1 MSKDIF
7 VEKCM
12 NLFSMSDKDII
23 KSILKDSLDK
33 CNTCIDDNG
42 DKFPSD
48 FTVSD
53 ITNYKPT
60 KNTFPDFAY
69 FLCTSKINK
78 KDLLKNAISNDF
90 DNLLH
95 KKENDKRKNPHIESR
110 RTRSKKTNL
119 PSILGL
125 FTFKNQ
131 KGESE
136 VISDIEK
143 IIDEYFTGYLEISKS
158 IYGDNTNNYVLI
170 VSDSIDSRWKSNGH
184 KNILTWT
191 YPHEE
196 YNTESFRKL
205 MNINST
211 IHVIRVRNEVLRYMG
226 KCESIE
232 NIDENNGSC
241 VMNVL

>member
-12 NLFSMSDKDII
+12 NLFSMSDENII
-23 KSILKDSLDK
+23 KSILKDNLD
-33 CNTCIDDNG
+33 NIEIDDN

-53 ITNYKPT
+53 IKNYKPT

-78 KDLLKNAISNDF
+78 KDLLKNAISNDV

-95 KKENDKRKNPHIESR
+95 KKENYKRKIPHVESR
-110 RTRSKKTNL
+110 VTRSKKTNL

-125 FTFKNQ
+125 FTFKN
-131 KGESE
+131 KG
-136 VISDIEK
+136 VISDIK
-143 IIDEYFTGYLEISKS
+143 TIINEYFTEYLEISKS
-158 IYGDNTNNYVLI
+158 IYSDNNNNYVLI
-170 VSDSIDSRWKSNGH
+170 VSDSIDSMWKSNGN

-191 YPHEE
+191 YPQDE
-196 YNTESFRKL
+196 YCLETFKKIIN
-205 MNINST
+205 MNST
-211 IHVIRVRNEVLRYMG
+211 VNIIRVRNEIFRYMG
-226 KCESIE
+226 KCEIIE
-232 NIDENNGSC
+232 KIDELNGSC
-241 VMNVL
+241 VMNVS

>member
-12 NLFSMSDKDII
+12 NLFSMSDENII
-23 KSILKDSLDK
+23 KSILKDNLD
-33 CNTCIDDNG
+33 NIEIDDN

-53 ITNYKPT
+53 IKNYKPT

-78 KDLLKNAISNDF
+78 KDLLKNAISNDV

-95 KKENDKRKNPHIESR
+95 KKENYKRKIPHVESR
-110 RTRSKKTNL
+110 VTRSKKTNL

-125 FTFKNQ
+125 FTFKN
-131 KGESE
+131 KG
-136 VISDIEK
+136 VISDIRT
-143 IIDEYFTGYLEISKS
+143 IINEYFTEYLEISKS
-158 IYGDNTNNYVLI
+158 IYSDNNNNYVLI
-170 VSDSIDSRWKSNGH
+170 VSDSIDSMWKSNGN

-191 YPHEE
+191 YPQDE
-196 YNTESFRKL
+196 YCLETFKKIIN
-205 MNINST
+205 MNST
-211 IHVIRVRNEVLRYMG
+211 VNIIRVRNEIFRYMG

-232 NIDENNGSC
+232 NIDELNGSC
-241 VMNVL
+241 VMNVS

>member
-12 NLFSMSDKDII
+12 NLFSMSDQEII
-23 KSILKDSLDK
+23 KSILKDSLD
-33 CNTCIDDNG
+33 NIEIDDN
-42 DKFPSD
+42 DEFPSD
-48 FTVSD
+48 FAVSD

-78 KDLLKNAISNDF
+78 KDLLKNAISNDI

-95 KKENDKRKNPHIESR
+95 KKENSKRKIPYTESR
-110 RTRSKKTNL
+110 VTRSKKTNL

-125 FTFKNQ
+125 FTFKDN
-131 KGESE
+131 KG
-136 VISDIEK
+136 VISDIRT
-143 IIDEYFTGYLEISKS
+143 IIDEYFTGYLEISKN
-158 IYGDNTNNYVLI
+158 IYCDNNDNYVLI

-191 YPHEE
+191 CEE
-196 YNTESFRKL
+196 YNAESFGKL
-205 MNINST
+205 MSMNST
-211 IHVIRVRNEVLRYMG
+211 VHVIRVKNEIFRYMG
-226 KCESIE
+226 KCETIE
-232 NIDENNGSC
+232 KIDGLNGSC
-241 VMNVL
+241 VMNVS

>member
-12 NLFSMSDKDII
+12 NLFSMSDQEII
-23 KSILKDSLDK
+23 KSILKDSLD
-33 CNTCIDDNG
+33 NIEIDDN

-78 KDLLKNAISNDF
+78 KDLLKNAISNDV

-95 KKENDKRKNPHIESR
+95 QKETSKRKIPHIESR
-110 RTRSKKTNL
+110 VTRSKKTIL
-119 PSILGL
+119 PSILGP
-125 FTFKNQ
+125 FTLKNN
-131 KGESE
+131 KGESG
-136 VISDIEK
+136 VISDIGT

-158 IYGDNTNNYVLI
+158 IYCDNNNNYVLI

-191 YPHEE
+191 CEE
-196 YNTESFRKL
+196 YNAESFGKL
-205 MNINST
+205 MSMNST
-211 IHVIRVRNEVLRYMG
+211 VHVIRVKNEIFRYMG

-232 NIDENNGSC
+232 KIDLNNCSC
-241 VMNVL
+241 VMNVS

>member
-12 NLFSMSDKDII
+12 NLFSMSDQEII
-23 KSILKDSLDK
+23 KSILKDSLD
-33 CNTCIDDNG
+33 NIEIDDN

-78 KDLLKNAISNDF
+78 KDLLKNAISNNV

-95 KKENDKRKNPHIESR
+95 KKENSKRKIPYTESR
-110 RTRSKKTNL
+110 VTRSKKTNL

-125 FTFKNQ
+125 FTFKNN
-131 KGESE
+131 KEI
-136 VISDIEK
+136 ISDIGT
-143 IIDEYFTGYLEISKS
+143 IIDEYFTGYSEISKN
-158 IYGDNTNNYVLI
+158 IYSDNKNNYVLI
-170 VSDSIDSRWKSNGH
+170 VSDSIDSRWKSNGN

-191 YPHEE
+191 YPQDE
-196 YNTESFRKL
+196 YCLETFKKIIN
-205 MNINST
+205 MNST
-211 IHVIRVRNEVLRYMG
+211 VNIIRVRNEIFRYMG
-226 KCESIE
+226 KCEIIE
-232 NIDENNGSC
+232 KIDELNGSC
-241 VMNVL
+241 VMNVS

>member
-12 NLFSMSDKDII
+12 NLFSMNDEDII
-23 KSILKDSLDK
+23 KSILKDNLD
-33 CNTCIDDNG
+33 NIEIDDN

-53 ITNYKPT
+53 IKDYKPT

-78 KDLLKNAISNDF
+78 KDLLKNAISNDV

-95 KKENDKRKNPHIESR
+95 KKENYKRKIPHVESR
-110 RTRSKKTNL
+110 VTRSKKINL

-125 FTFKNQ
+125 FTFKN
-131 KGESE
+131 KG
-136 VISDIEK
+136 VISDIRT
-143 IIDEYFTGYLEISKS
+143 IIDEYFTEYLEISKS
-158 IYGDNTNNYVLI
+158 IYSDNNNNYVLI
-170 VSDSIDSRWKSNGH
+170 VSDSIDSKWKSNGN

-191 YPHEE
+191 YPQDE
-196 YNTESFRKL
+196 YCLETFKKII
-205 MNINST
+205 NINST
-211 IHVIRVRNEVLRYMG
+211 VNIIRVRNEIFRYMG
-226 KCESIE
+226 KCEIIE
-232 NIDENNGSC
+232 KIDELNGSC
-241 VMNVL
+241 VMNVS

>member
-12 NLFSMSDKDII
+12 NLFSMSDQEII
-23 KSILKDSLDK
+23 KSILKDSLD
-33 CNTCIDDNG
+33 NIEIDDN

-78 KDLLKNAISNDF
+78 KDLLKNAISNDV

-95 KKENDKRKNPHIESR
+95 PYIESR
-110 RTRSKKTNL
+110 VTRSKKTNL

-125 FTFKNQ
+125 FTFKDN
-131 KGESE
+131 KG
-136 VISDIEK
+136 VISDIGT
-143 IIDEYFTGYLEISKS
+143 IIDEYFTGYLKISKS
-158 IYGDNTNNYVLI
+158 IYSDNNNNYVLI
-170 VSDSIDSRWKSNGH
+170 VSDSIDSRWKSNAQD
-184 KNILTWT
+184 
-191 YPHEE
+191 E
-196 YNTESFRKL
+196 YCLETFKQIIN
-205 MNINST
+205 MNST
-211 IHVIRVRNEVLRYMG
+211 VNIIRIRNEVFRYMG

-232 NIDENNGSC
+232 KIDENNGSC
-241 VMNVL
+241 VMNVS

>member
-12 NLFSMSDKDII
+12 NLFSMSDQEII
-23 KSILKDSLDK
+23 KSILKDSLD
-33 CNTCIDDNG
+33 NIEIDDN

-78 KDLLKNAISNDF
+78 KDLLKNAISNNV

-95 KKENDKRKNPHIESR
+95 KKENSKRKIPYTESR
-110 RTRSKKTNL
+110 VTRSKKTNL
-119 PSILGL
+119 PSILGP
-125 FTFKNQ
+125 FTFKNN
-131 KGESE
+131 KEI
-136 VISDIEK
+136 ISDIGT
-143 IIDEYFTGYLEISKS
+143 IIDEYFTGYSEISKN
-158 IYGDNTNNYVLI
+158 IYSDNKNNYVLI
-170 VSDSIDSRWKSNGH
+170 VSDSIDSRWKSNGN

-191 YPHEE
+191 YEEE
-196 YNTESFRKL
+196 YNVDSFKKL
-205 MNINST
+205 MSMEST
-211 IHVIRVRNEVLRYMG
+211 VHVIRIRNEIFRYMG

-241 VMNVL
+241 VMNVS

>member
-12 NLFSMSDKDII
+12 NLFSMSDENII
-23 KSILKDSLDK
+23 KSILKDNLD
-33 CNTCIDDNG
+33 NIEIDDNY
-42 DKFPSD
+42 KFPSD

-53 ITNYKPT
+53 IKDYKPT

-78 KDLLKNAISNDF
+78 KDLLKNAISNDV

-95 KKENDKRKNPHIESR
+95 KKENYKRKIPHVESR
-110 RTRSKKTNL
+110 VTRSKKINL

-125 FTFKNQ
+125 FTFKN
-131 KGESE
+131 KG
-136 VISDIEK
+136 VISDIRT
-143 IIDEYFTGYLEISKS
+143 IIDEYFTEYLEISKS
-158 IYGDNTNNYVLI
+158 IYSDNNNNYVLI
-170 VSDSIDSRWKSNGH
+170 VSDSIDSKWKSNGN

-191 YPHEE
+191 YPQDE
-196 YNTESFRKL
+196 YCLETFKKIIN
-205 MNINST
+205 MNST
-211 IHVIRVRNEVLRYMG
+211 VNIIRVRNEIFRYMG

-232 NIDENNGSC
+232 KIDENNGSC
-241 VMNVL
+241 VMNVS

>member
-12 NLFSMSDKDII
+12 NLFSMSDQEII
-23 KSILKDSLDK
+23 KSILKDSLD
-33 CNTCIDDNG
+33 NIEIDDN
-42 DKFPSD
+42 DEFPSD
-48 FTVSD
+48 FAVSD

-78 KDLLKNAISNDF
+78 KDLLKNAISNDI

-95 KKENDKRKNPHIESR
+95 KKENSKRKIPYTESR
-110 RTRSKKTNL
+110 VTRSKKTNL

-125 FTFKNQ
+125 FTFKDN
-131 KGESE
+131 KG
-136 VISDIEK
+136 VISDIRT
-143 IIDEYFTGYLEISKS
+143 IIDEYFTGYLEISKN
-158 IYGDNTNNYVLI
+158 IYCDNNNNYVLI

-191 YPHEE
+191 CEE
-196 YNTESFRKL
+196 YNAESFGKL
-205 MNINST
+205 MSMNST
-211 IHVIRVRNEVLRYMG
+211 VHVIRVKNEIFRYMG

-232 NIDENNGSC
+232 KIDELNGSC
-241 VMNVL
+241 VMNVS

>member
-12 NLFSMSDKDII
+12 NLFSMSDENII
-23 KSILKDSLDK
+23 KSILKDNLD
-33 CNTCIDDNG
+33 NIEIDDN

-53 ITNYKPT
+53 IKDYKPT

-78 KDLLKNAISNDF
+78 KDLLKNAISNDV

-95 KKENDKRKNPHIESR
+95 KKENYKRKIPHVESR
-110 RTRSKKTNL
+110 VTRSKKINL

-125 FTFKNQ
+125 FTFKN
-131 KGESE
+131 KG
-136 VISDIEK
+136 VISDIRT
-143 IIDEYFTGYLEISKS
+143 IIDEYFTEYLEISKS
-158 IYGDNTNNYVLI
+158 IYSDNNNNYVLI
-170 VSDSIDSRWKSNGH
+170 VSDSIDSKWKSNGN

-191 YPHEE
+191 YPQDE
-196 YNTESFRKL
+196 YCLETFKKIIN
-205 MNINST
+205 MNST
-211 IHVIRVRNEVLRYMG
+211 VNIIRVRNEIFRYMG
-226 KCESIE
+226 KCEIIE
-232 NIDENNGSC
+232 KIDELNGSC
-241 VMNVL
+241 VMNVS

>member
-12 NLFSMSDKDII
+12 NLFSMSDQEII
-23 KSILKDSLDK
+23 KSILKDSLD
-33 CNTCIDDNG
+33 NIEIDDN
-42 DKFPSD
+42 DEFPSD

-78 KDLLKNAISNDF
+78 KDLLKNVISNDI

-95 KKENDKRKNPHIESR
+95 KKENSKRKIPYTESR
-110 RTRSKKTNL
+110 VTRSKKTNL

-125 FTFKNQ
+125 FTFKDN
-131 KGESE
+131 KG
-136 VISDIEK
+136 VISDIRT
-143 IIDEYFTGYLEISKS
+143 IIDEYFTGYLEISKN
-158 IYGDNTNNYVLI
+158 IYCDNNNNYVLI

-191 YPHEE
+191 CEE
-196 YNTESFRKL
+196 YNAESFGKL
-205 MNINST
+205 TSMNST
-211 IHVIRVRNEVLRYMG
+211 VNIIRVRNEIFRYMG

-232 NIDENNGSC
+232 KIDELNGSC
-241 VMNVL
+241 VMNVS

>member
-12 NLFSMSDKDII
+12 NLFSMSDQEII
-23 KSILKDSLDK
+23 KSILKDSLD
-33 CNTCIDDNG
+33 NIEIDDN

-78 KDLLKNAISNDF
+78 KDLLKNAISNNV

-95 KKENDKRKNPHIESR
+95 KKENSKRKIPYTESR
-110 RTRSKKTNL
+110 VTRSKKTNL

-125 FTFKNQ
+125 FTFKNN
-131 KGESE
+131 KEI
-136 VISDIEK
+136 ISDIGT
-143 IIDEYFTGYLEISKS
+143 IIDEYFTGYSEISKN
-158 IYGDNTNNYVLI
+158 IYSDNKNNYVLI
-170 VSDSIDSRWKSNGH
+170 VSDSIDSRWKSNGN

-191 YPHEE
+191 YEEE
-196 YNTESFRKL
+196 YNVDSFKKL
-205 MNINST
+205 MSMEST
-211 IHVIRVRNEVLRYMG
+211 VHVIRIRNEIFRYMG

-232 NIDENNGSC
+232 KIDELNGSC
-241 VMNVL
+241 VMNVS

>member
-12 NLFSMSDKDII
+12 NLFSMSDQEII
-23 KSILKDSLDK
+23 KSILKDSLD
-33 CNTCIDDNG
+33 NIEIDDN
-42 DKFPSD
+42 DEFPSD

-78 KDLLKNAISNDF
+78 KDLLKNAISNDI

-95 KKENDKRKNPHIESR
+95 KKENSKRKIPYTESR
-110 RTRSKKTNL
+110 VTRSKKTNL

-125 FTFKNQ
+125 FTFKDN
-131 KGESE
+131 KG
-136 VISDIEK
+136 VISDIRT
-143 IIDEYFTGYLEISKS
+143 IIDEYFTGYLEISKN
-158 IYGDNTNNYVLI
+158 IYCDNNNNYVLI

-191 YPHEE
+191 CEE
-196 YNTESFRKL
+196 YNAESFGKL
-205 MNINST
+205 TSMNST
-211 IHVIRVRNEVLRYMG
+211 VNIIRVRNEIFRYMG

-232 NIDENNGSC
+232 KIDELNGSC
-241 VMNVL
+241 VMNVS

>member
-12 NLFSMSDKDII
+12 NLFSMSDENII
-23 KSILKDSLDK
+23 KSILKENLD
-33 CNTCIDDNG
+33 NIEIDDNY
-42 DKFPSD
+42 KFPSD

-53 ITNYKPT
+53 IKDYKPT

-78 KDLLKNAISNDF
+78 KDLLKNAISNDV

-95 KKENDKRKNPHIESR
+95 KKENYKRKIPHVESR
-110 RTRSKKTNL
+110 VTRSKKINL

-125 FTFKNQ
+125 FTFKN
-131 KGESE
+131 KG
-136 VISDIEK
+136 VISDIRT
-143 IIDEYFTGYLEISKS
+143 IIDEYFTEYLEISKS
-158 IYGDNTNNYVLI
+158 IYSDNNNNYVLI
-170 VSDSIDSRWKSNGH
+170 VSDSIDSMWKSNGN

-191 YPHEE
+191 YPQDE
-196 YNTESFRKL
+196 YCLETFKKIIN
-205 MNINST
+205 MNST
-211 IHVIRVRNEVLRYMG
+211 VNIIRVRNEIFRYMG

-232 NIDENNGSC
+232 KIDENNGSC
-241 VMNVL
+241 VMNVS

>member
-12 NLFSMSDKDII
+12 NLFSMSDENII
-23 KSILKDSLDK
+23 KSILKDNLD
-33 CNTCIDDNG
+33 NIEIDDN

-53 ITNYKPT
+53 IKDYKPT

-78 KDLLKNAISNDF
+78 KDLLKNAISNDV

-95 KKENDKRKNPHIESR
+95 KKENYKRKIPHVESR
-110 RTRSKKTNL
+110 VTRSKKTNL

-125 FTFKNQ
+125 FTLKN
-131 KGESE
+131 KG
-136 VISDIEK
+136 VISDIRT
-143 IIDEYFTGYLEISKS
+143 IINEYFTEYLEISKS
-158 IYGDNTNNYVLI
+158 IYSDNNNNYVLI
-170 VSDSIDSRWKSNGH
+170 VSDSIDSRWKSNGPC
-184 KNILTWT
+184 NALTWT
-191 YPHEE
+191 YPQDE
-196 YNTESFRKL
+196 YCLETFKKIIN
-205 MNINST
+205 MNST
-211 IHVIRVRNEVLRYMG
+211 VNIIRVRNEIFRYMG

-232 NIDENNGSC
+232 NIDELNGSC
-241 VMNVL
+241 VMNVS

>member
-12 NLFSMSDKDII
+12 NLFSMSDQEII
-23 KSILKDSLDK
+23 KSILKDSLD
-33 CNTCIDDNG
+33 NIEIDDN
-42 DKFPSD
+42 DEFPSD

-78 KDLLKNAISNDF
+78 KDLLKNAISNDV
-90 DNLLH
+90 DNLLN
-95 KKENDKRKNPHIESR
+95 KKENSKRKFPYTESR
-110 RTRSKKTNL
+110 VTRSKKTNL

-125 FTFKNQ
+125 FTFKDN
-131 KGESE
+131 KG
-136 VISDIEK
+136 VISDIRT
-143 IIDEYFTGYLEISKS
+143 IIDEYFTGYLEISKN
-158 IYGDNTNNYVLI
+158 IYCDNNNNYVLI

-191 YPHEE
+191 YEE
-196 YNTESFRKL
+196 YNAESFGKL
-205 MNINST
+205 ISMNST
-211 IHVIRVRNEVLRYMG
+211 VHVIRVKNEVFRYMG

-232 NIDENNGSC
+232 NIDENNSSC
-241 VMNVL
+241 VMNVS